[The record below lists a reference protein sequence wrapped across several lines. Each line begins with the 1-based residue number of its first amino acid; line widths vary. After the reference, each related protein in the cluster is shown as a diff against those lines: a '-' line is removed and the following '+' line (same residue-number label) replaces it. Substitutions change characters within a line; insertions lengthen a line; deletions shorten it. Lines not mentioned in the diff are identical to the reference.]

1 MGKLTRE
8 ALKGIVREVMKEEED
23 YQKVFRKV
31 MAKYGINSPDELQSD
46 DEKKKFFTTVDTI
59 YKAKTEALVG
69 GQKELDVDGDGK
81 IGGDDLAKLRASKNE
96 SKKK

>member
-1 MGKLTRE
+1 MGQLTRE
-8 ALKGIVREVMKEEED
+8 ALKGIVREVMKEEEN

-59 YKAKTEALVG
+59 YKAKSEGLVG
-69 GQKELDVDGDGK
+69 GQKKLDVDGDGK
-81 IGGDDLAKLRASKNE
+81 IDGGDLAALRKQKNDFLL
-96 SKKK
+96 